1 MERDKCCLSL
11 LYSVSEG
18 LNSFFS
24 SVTQENMPDGK
35 KETVSIREGGREG
48 GREGERGHRE
58 RETER
63 MAFVCHVG
71 ISTSFHHWYKE
82 KKWLS

>member
-1 MERDKCCLSL
+1 MI
-11 LYSVSEG
+11 YW
-18 LNSFFS
+18 N
-24 SVTQENMPDGK
+24 
-35 KETVSIREGGREG
+35 SIREARSRNMKGSAVKSNFFLGGGGVEG
-48 GREGERGHRE
+48 GREGEREDTE

-82 KKWLS
+82 KKLLT